1 MRGVMMGRL
10 IGIAPL
16 LAGIYRKAP
25 QWLRGAFSWMTNG
38 KVIVGVCG
46 VLLNDADQV
55 LLLRHRFHDARAWG
69 LPGGWLSPGE
79 DIFACWLRE
88 IREELALD
96 AAVEGIICHR
106 ATRRT
111 LEFYLLGRIGGGQL
125 KIDPVE
131 ILEARFFSVDEL
143 PPMGRFNA
151 SVIGRALRYPARAEA
166 TSGPVETNA
175 RPAGGS
181 EGKLAPGREDGE
193 LRSVSGKPKGE
204 GGA

>member
-1 MRGVMMGRL
+1 MRGVMTGRL
-10 IGIAPL
+10 SGMAPL
-16 LAGIYRKAP
+16 LAGIYRRAP
-25 QWLRGAFSWMTNG
+25 QWLRGVFSWVTNG
-38 KVIVGVCG
+38 KVIVGVSG
-46 VLLNDADQV
+46 VLLDEADQV
-55 LLLRHRFHDARAWG
+55 LLLRHRFHDGRAWG

-79 DIFACWLRE
+79 DIFACWRRE

-111 LEFYLLGRIGGGQL
+111 LEFYLLGRICGGQL

-131 ILEARFFSVDEL
+131 ILEARFFCVEEL
-143 PPMGRFNA
+143 PPMGRYSA
-151 SVIGRALRYPARAEA
+151 SVIGRALRNPARVDAA
-166 TSGPVETNA
+166 SGPGQPNSK
-175 RPAGGS
+175 PAGGS
-181 EGKLAPGREDGE
+181 VGMAAAGREDAE